1 MEVQSIPVDKL
12 VPNPFQARKD
22 FNQEKTD
29 DLALSIEK
37 SGQLVPIIVRSK
49 GGKYEI
55 AEGERRWRCFKQL
68 KRKEIQAVVKD
79 LNDTEMRE
87 IAYISNV
94 QREDLL
100 PWEREN
106 AIYDLWKTGVY
117 ENYGELD
124 KKLGYKSSTVK
135 TVIESRE
142 YRLKAKLS
150 DNIDTFTIKST
161 KGLDD
166 DIRKKVIAKVD
177 SGEISKRDSYKY
189 AGKLKKMPQ
198 AMQRAIVTD
207 KIEME
212 DAEPL
217 IEAGLSDDLLEPA
230 IEELSERK
238 TERETIQKLQSETDV
253 SIVTGELRSKGIKVE
268 KSFDLKRLE
277 KFEQIRDQIRWW
289 GPTTVMQIEDEA
301 LRKKAIAYVKDIEDF
316 CAKLLEQMAKD
327 IED

>member
-1 MEVQSIPVDKL
+1 MDVESISVSKI

-22 FNQEKTD
+22 FNQEKMD

-106 AIYDLWKTGVY
+106 AIYDLWKTGMY
-117 ENYGELD
+117 ETYGDLD

-142 YRLKAKLS
+142 YRLQAKLPE
-150 DNIDTFTIKST
+150 NIDTFTIKST

-230 IEELSERK
+230 IEELSDRK
-238 TERETIQKLQSETDV
+238 AERETIQKLQSETDV
-253 SIVTGELRSKGIKVE
+253 SIVTGKLKSKGIRVE

>member
-22 FNQEKTD
+22 FNQEKMD

-198 AMQRAIVTD
+198 AMQEAIVTD

-230 IEELSERK
+230 IEELSDRK
-238 TERETIQKLQSETDV
+238 AERETIQKLQSKMDV
-253 SIVTGELRSKGIKVE
+253 SIVKGELKSKGIKVN
-268 KSFDLKRLE
+268 KSFDLQRLE
-277 KFEQIRDQIRWW
+277 KFEKIRDQIRWW
-289 GPTTVMQIEDEA
+289 GPSTVMQIEDEA

-316 CAKLLEQMAKD
+316 CAKLLEQMARD